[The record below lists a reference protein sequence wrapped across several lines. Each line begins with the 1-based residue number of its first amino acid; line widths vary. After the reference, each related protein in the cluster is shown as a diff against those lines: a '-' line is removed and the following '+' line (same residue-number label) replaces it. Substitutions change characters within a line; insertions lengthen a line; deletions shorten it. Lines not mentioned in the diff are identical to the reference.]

1 MQKAILTLTL
11 TLTAI
16 LMVNAG
22 LKPGDKAVKF
32 SLRNVDETIV
42 SLSDYS
48 DQKGVILV
56 FTCNLCPFAKAYEQ
70 RIIQLHE
77 KYAHQGFPV
86 VAINPNDAEV
96 SPNDTFEKMKTKAG
110 EKAYPFPYLKDDTQ
124 EVYRAYGAT
133 RTPHIF
139 LLENKG
145 GKFKVAYIGAI
156 DDNAMDASA
165 VSNRYLEKAIGAVM
179 SGGKPE
185 IATTKAIGCIIKSK
199 S

>member
-70 RIIQLHE
+70 RIIQLNE
-77 KYAHQGFPV
+77 KYAHQ
-86 VAINPNDAEV
+86 
-96 SPNDTFEKMKTKAG
+96 
-110 EKAYPFPYLKDDTQ
+110 
-124 EVYRAYGAT
+124 
-133 RTPHIF
+133 
-139 LLENKG
+139 
-145 GKFKVAYIGAI
+145 
-156 DDNAMDASA
+156 
-165 VSNRYLEKAIGAVM
+165 
-179 SGGKPE
+179 
-185 IATTKAIGCIIKSK
+185 
-199 S
+199 